1 MLLRP
6 FLAVAVALA
15 LALPAAAQAPAAP
28 TAPAPAPA
36 AAVTADKP
44 AEEPS
49 VEERRIVAYV
59 STGVAIAS
67 LATGITMGV
76 LAQQQFDCAKDIL
89 ACNKTLQ
96 NKVVGDELF
105 DVRSEVEQKAVFA
118 DMAYLFAGAATV
130 VATVGYLRGF
140 VFVDE
145 EPAAAPVAALLPQA
159 PALAAVLP
167 QTAQA
172 PRTDSAPVSAAA
184 VHDGAVVTP

>member
-6 FLAVAVALA
+6 LLATALALA

-28 TAPAPAPA
+28 TAAAPPPAAPA
-36 AAVTADKP
+36 VSEKV

-49 VEERRIVAYV
+49 VEERRIVAFV
-59 STGVAIAS
+59 STGVAVAS
-67 LATGITMGV
+67 LATGVTMGV
-76 LAQQQFDCAKDIL
+76 LAQVQFDCAKDIL

-96 NKVVGDELF
+96 NPVVGDELF

-118 DMAYLFAGAATV
+118 DMAYLFAGAAAV

-145 EPAAAPVAALLPQA
+145 EGAPAAAPVALLPQA
-159 PALAAVLP
+159 PTFANL
-167 QTAQA
+167 
-172 PRTDSAPVSAAA
+172 APVARD
-184 VHDGAVVTP
+184 VVVTQ